1 MANTDSTI
9 DSELILL
16 HDNWPGEV
24 EPRPAPYGSGLLD
37 KRYQNVAAPS
47 LEAGTKVQFYN
58 SALGKPGPT
67 ILIYLQA
74 GTAGGGGAI
83 AAKTAVVQQPA
94 TLWYQV
100 TNDPD
105 TVNLALP
112 SILGAYAIAA
122 CADASW
128 GWFWCGGV
136 CPEEF
141 VPAMGGTYMTAG
153 TLVAGGF
160 IFHDLSQDYIGLDKC
175 SAVNEAQAGFSLAAD
190 A

>member
-1 MANTDSTI
+1 MAVDSTV

-24 EPRPAPYGSGLLD
+24 EERPAPYGSGLLD
-37 KRYQNVAAPS
+37 RRYNNVTVPT
-47 LEAGTKVQFYN
+47 LEAGTKLELVN
-58 SALGKPGPT
+58 SALGKEGPT

-74 GTAGGGGAI
+74 GTAGGTGVL
-83 AAKTAVVQQPA
+83 AAKVAVVPDSA

-105 TVNLALP
+105 DCIKLP
-112 SILGAYAIAA
+112 TNMGAFAISA

-128 GWFWCGGV
+128 AWFWCGGV

-141 VPAMGGTYMTAG
+141 VPAMGGTYRTNG
-153 TLVAGGF
+153 TLAAGGF
-160 IFHDLSQDYIGLDKC
+160 LFHNLSYDGVGIDGV
-175 SAVNEAQAGFSLAAD
+175 SAVNEVQAGFALAAD